1 MVIIGNLLVALGKIL
16 NLLISIGYVLFLIRS
31 VISWI
36 EVDRD
41 NQFVVFLYN
50 ITEPLLAPVRKYM
63 PAGTGT
69 IDFSPMVVLL
79 VLYFA
84 DIFVV
89 ETLLDVGFRLK

>member
-1 MVIIGNLLVALGKIL
+1 MVVIGNLLVAVGKIL
-16 NLLISIGYVLFLIRS
+16 DLLISIGYVLFLIRS

-50 ITEPLLAPVRKYM
+50 VTEPLLEPVRKYM
-63 PAGTGT
+63 PAGT
-69 IDFSPMVVLL
+69 IDFSPMAILL
-79 VLYFA
+79 VLYFG

-89 ETLLDVGFRLK
+89 ESLLDIGFRLK

>member
-1 MVIIGNLLVALGKIL
+1 MVIIGNLLVAVGKIL
-16 NLLISIGYVLFLIRS
+16 DLLISIGYVLFLTRS

-41 NQFVVFLYN
+41 NQIVVFLYS

-63 PAGTGT
+63 PAGS
-69 IDFSPMVVLL
+69 IDFSPMAVLL
-79 VLYFA
+79 ALYFA

-89 ETLLDVGFRLK
+89 ESLLDIGFRLK